1 MLMFHYTVET
11 NQSVKETIKRLE
23 ANLLEDK
30 FGVLWEFDVQQ
41 KLNQTGLEFDQ
52 SFTVLEV
59 CNPQEAKRVLD
70 NNKLVGY
77 FLPCK
82 IVVYTDD
89 QKTKI
94 GMPKP
99 TALIQT
105 VNDVELNQIAQD
117 IEERLIASIDKSI

>member
-1 MLMFHYTVET
+1 MLIFHYTVET

>member
-1 MLMFHYTVET
+1 MFHYTVET

>member
-1 MLMFHYTVET
+1 MFHYTVET

-82 IVVYTDD
+82 IVVYTED

-105 VNDVELNQIAQD
+105 VNDIELNQIAQD

>member
-1 MLMFHYTVET
+1 MFHYTVET
-11 NQSVKETIKRLE
+11 NKSVKNVIKKLE
-23 ANLLEDK
+23 ANLVEDK

-41 KLNQTGLEFDQ
+41 KLNQTGLDFED

-59 CNPQEAKRVLD
+59 CNPHEAKRVLD
-70 NNKLVGY
+70 KNKLVGY

-82 IVVYTDD
+82 IVVYTED

-99 TALIQT
+99 SALIQT
-105 VNDVELNQIAQD
+105 VNDNELNQIAED
-117 IEERLIASIDKSI
+117 IEKRLIASIDKSV